1 MSGFIIDLA
10 ALAQGHSRIEARAP
24 AAALDLPEEVWP
36 GGIEATL
43 EAERSGDKVTL
54 QGRVHAQ
61 ARFECVRCLRSFE
74 KPFDVQLTVFAERTG
89 RAGRT
94 NRAEE
99 DQLERDHEM
108 RFHDGRQL
116 DLREE
121 VREALLLEAPMAPH
135 CSDECQGLCPRC
147 GADLNQGPHD
157 CPALARPTPE
167 RANRED

>member
-24 AAALDLPEEVWP
+24 AAALDLPDEVWP
-36 GGIEATL
+36 GGIEAAL
-43 EAERSGDKVTL
+43 DAERSGDKVTL
-54 QGRVHAQ
+54 QGRVHAR
-61 ARFECVRCLRSFE
+61 AALECVRCLRSFE
-74 KPFDVQLTVFAERTG
+74 KPFDVGLTVFAE

-99 DQLERDHEM
+99 EQLERDHEM

-116 DLREE
+116 DLRED
-121 VREALLLEAPMAPH
+121 VREALLLEMPMAPH
-135 CSDECQGLCPRC
+135 CSETCPGLCPRC
-147 GADLNQGPHD
+147 GADLNQGPHV
-157 CPALARPTPE
+157 CPALARVQGPE